1 MNDSEYK
8 NMSKNDKTAKL
19 AEAPNVLKAV
29 YSELP
34 SYDII
39 IPILLKNGV
48 DGLREH
54 CKLTP
59 GTVINCFRVFNCSNV
74 SLLISIIY

>member
-59 GTVINCFRVFNCSNV
+59 GTVINYYREY
-74 SLLISIIY
+74 SIAVTYSY

>member
-8 NMSKNDKTAKL
+8 TMSKNDKTAKL
-19 AEAPNVLKAV
+19 AEAPSVIKAV

-39 IPILLKNGV
+39 VPVLLKHGV

-59 GTVINCFRVFNCSNV
+59 GTVINCYRVFNYSNL